1 MVELKSKHLLS
12 MPLQQLGER
21 LQILLLKLS
30 KFPLESPEKLWFSD
44 DFRGGKLINL
54 LKFA

>member
-1 MVELKSKHLLS
+1 MVEIKSKHLLS

-30 KFPLESPEKLWFSD
+30 KFPLESPEKLWLSD
-44 DFRGGKLINL
+44 DFMGGKLINL